1 MDTTSV
7 VTAIDGI
14 GTAIGAV
21 GAALVGVAAI
31 AVGWKWLKGSVFG

>member
-1 MDTTSV
+1 MDTTAV

-14 GTAIGAV
+14 GPAVSAV

-31 AVGWKWLKGSVFG
+31 AVGWKWLKGAIFG